1 MSKRT
6 SQERIGETKNKKPKK
21 ELTVDEAKTEI
32 VNKIVTEMD
41 ELLDDQSGSGD
52 STDSIIT
59 LFKETF
65 QPILDEF

>member
-1 MSKRT
+1 
-6 SQERIGETKNKKPKK
+6 
-21 ELTVDEAKTEI
+21 
-32 VNKIVTEMD
+32 MD